1 MGKIY
6 NFVLNS
12 QIASAVSA
20 YTFEEEY
27 FIDWSL
33 LPMTKYKVI
42 FSFMSA
48 NQVSTNVSVANIYL
62 DLGQGSSVKLATP
75 TGRTSLKSSF
85 LGCLEIRSYTNSTPV
100 SGSYLF
106 ASTTTNPP
114 IYLES
119 RPQNNNVQVQ
129 IDQSATAT
137 DVSYL
142 PISGQYTMILSLES
156 LD

>member
-20 YTFEEEY
+20 YTFEEEF
-27 FIDWSL
+27 FIDWSA
-33 LPMTKYKVI
+33 LPKSKYKVL

-48 NQVSTNVSVANIYL
+48 NQISTNVSVANIYL

-85 LGCLEIRSYTNSTPV
+85 LGCLEIRSYTNSTPA
-100 SGSYLF
+100 SGSYLC

-114 IYLES
+114 IYLDS
-119 RPQNNNVQVQ
+119 RPNNNNVLVQ
-129 IDQSATAT
+129 IDQSATTT
-137 DVSYL
+137 DVTYL
-142 PISGQYTMILSLES
+142 PISGQYTLILSLES
-156 LD
+156 LE

>member
-75 TGRTSLKSSF
+75 TGRT
-85 LGCLEIRSYTNSTPV
+85 
-100 SGSYLF
+100 
-106 ASTTTNPP
+106 
-114 IYLES
+114 
-119 RPQNNNVQVQ
+119 
-129 IDQSATAT
+129 
-137 DVSYL
+137 
-142 PISGQYTMILSLES
+142 
-156 LD
+156 

>member
-20 YTFEEEY
+20 YTFEEDF

-85 LGCLEIRSYTNSTPV
+85 LGCLEIRSYTNSTPA

-106 ASTTTNPP
+106 AYTTTNPP

-129 IDQSATAT
+129 IDQSATVT
-137 DVSYL
+137 DSSYS